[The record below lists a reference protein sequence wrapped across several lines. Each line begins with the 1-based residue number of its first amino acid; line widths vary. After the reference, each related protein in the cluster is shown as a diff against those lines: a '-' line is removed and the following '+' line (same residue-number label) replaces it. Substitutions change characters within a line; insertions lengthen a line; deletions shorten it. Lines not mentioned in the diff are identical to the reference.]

1 VGCIERTIPMNSYAA
16 GVDRYD
22 SSSWIT
28 QCCCNI
34 WRIVLTATMIDL
46 MILRE
51 FIILR
56 CEGDRRMATTR
67 NAVALTGGPITA
79 MI

>member
-1 VGCIERTIPMNSYAA
+1 MNSYAA
-16 GVDRYD
+16 GVDQYD

-34 WRIVLTATMIDL
+34 WRIVLAATMIDL

-51 FIILR
+51 FIVLR
-56 CEGDRRMATTR
+56 YEGDRRMATIS
-67 NAVALTGGPITA
+67 NAVALTAEPLLQ
-79 MI
+79 